1 MPDPQRKKKT
11 VEEQTKENDT
21 WANHNNSEKSPSL
34 MKSGKTVDHK
44 ES

>member
-1 MPDPQRKKKT
+1 MGGGCLTLKGKKT

-34 MKSGKTVDHK
+34 MKLNQVK
-44 ES
+44 